1 MKKSLKNILLTV
13 VFPGIL
19 GMGWVTVPSQ
29 KSVAPETNYITAND
43 SLEIDTVGVLPFPF
57 KDEAEFEYPNA
68 EDSSELYL
76 GRPSNIH
83 TEVEYDSE
91 TGEYI
96 FYEKIGTLNYRLP
109 KTMTLQEF
117 VDYDFKN
124 SIQNYWRVR
133 GNQQDMENQ
142 GSVIPRLTVGGEAF
156 NRIFGG
162 NTIDIRPQGYVEVS
176 FGYQMNATENPA
188 IPERLRK
195 TPTFD
200 FDQKIQMNVMGNIG
214 EKMKMRVNYNTEA
227 TFDYENKMN
236 IDYSGDE
243 DEILKKVEAGN
254 VSLPLNGSLITGGTN
269 LFGVKTEMQFGKLNL
284 TTIFS
289 QNKGETQVIETEGGA
304 QKSTFEIEAL
314 DYDANRHF
322 FLAQYFRDHY
332 NEALANL
339 PIIRSSIT
347 INKIEVW
354 VTNKSNQTDESRNIL
369 AFMDLGEHQ
378 TNIYNNIQAFQ
389 ETGSKPYPESI
400 YPFNGANNLYDQI
413 INSYSDIREVNLIN
427 KTLQPLSPQEFK
439 GGQDFEKVEQA
450 RKLSSSEYTVHE
462 NLGYI
467 SLNSSLNTDEVL
479 MVAYNYTANGKTY
492 QVGEFS
498 TDGVEAP
505 QTLVMKLL
513 KGTTLSPRLP
523 TWDLMM
529 KNVYNLNAYQLS
541 DDNFILDVLYQNDS
555 GTDIN
560 YLPESNIEGHI
571 LLNVLNVDNLNS
583 QLDPG
588 KDGVYDYIE
597 GVTVL
602 SSNGRIIFPVLE
614 PFGSNLSDSISDP
627 SLAEKY
633 AYQSLYDSTKT
644 YAEQDTKHNKFILKG
659 SYEGASSSEI
669 SLGTLNVAQGSVK
682 VTQGGRELQE
692 YIDYTVD
699 YTLGRVKII
708 NQALLESGSPI
719 SITTESEDLFSVQQ
733 KTMVGTHANYAFSDN
748 FNLGATVLH
757 MSERPLTQKVNYGE
771 DPISNTI
778 WGLDANYSTES
789 NLLTTLVDKIP
800 FIDTKERSSIS
811 MEAEFAQ
818 LIPGHSKAI
827 DKEGTVY
834 IDDFEATKT
843 SISLKAR
850 QAWVL
855 ASTPQNQAIFP
866 EGNLTDQ
873 LAYGYNRAKLA
884 WYIIDP
890 LFLRS
895 TSQTPAHIR
904 ADKDQQNNHY
914 VREVFQQEIFPDK
927 ETATGTPTNIP
938 LLDLAYYPSERG
950 PYNFDTRPSTYSAGV
965 NSEGKLNN
973 PESRWAGI
981 MRKIETTDFEAANI
995 EYIEFWVMD
1004 PFVYDE
1010 ETGVT
1015 SEGGDLYFNLG
1026 DISEDVLKDSRKS
1039 FENGLPESE
1048 ILENVDTTIWGRVS
1062 TKQSIVDAFAN
1073 DPVTRQFQDIGF
1085 DGLNDG
1091 DEATFFSAYLDD
1103 LRNIILTDSIYNNFV
1118 EDPSGDDYHYYRGTD
1133 YDREQTS
1140 ILDRYKKYNGPD
1152 GNSPTTEM
1160 SSESYATTASTLPDM
1175 EDINS
1180 DNTLNEYERYYQYRV
1195 SLRPEDMKL
1204 GQNYITDIREGA
1216 KDGENNDGIPVRWF
1230 QFKIPVKDYEDK
1242 FDIDGFQSIRFMRM
1256 FLKGFQDTTILRFA
1270 TLDLVRA
1277 DWRKFTDEIDET
1289 TVAPSAETEFEIS
1302 AVNIEENSRKEPINY
1317 VLPPG
1322 IDRVIDPANPQLLQL
1337 NEQSLVLKVIDL
1349 QQEDVRAAYKTL
1361 GMDFRL
1367 YKRLKLE
1374 VHAEEIDGYPL
1385 NDDDLHFFIRL
1396 GTDENN
1402 YYEYEVPLKLTD
1414 PFSYNSGNDESV
1426 RLAVWPD
1433 ENRIDIPLE
1442 LFTDAKTAR
1451 NALVRQAGATINI
1464 SDVYETPHED
1474 WNDNKNLIKVK
1485 GTPNLAEVGMVLMG
1499 VRHKK
1504 QGGFVSSPKSVEV
1517 WANELRLSDFDEE
1530 GGWAANA
1537 RVSARLADFG
1547 SVVVAGRTRSSG
1559 FGSIDQTMNER
1570 AMDDLVEYDISS
1582 NFELGKF
1589 FPEKAKVHIPLYVG
1603 ISKSISNPKYN
1614 PLDPDIKMD
1623 DALEQL
1629 ETQQERDSLKNIAQD
1644 YVSRKSINLT
1654 NVKVD
1659 KTNKS
1664 GKPRLYDPTNFSVT
1678 YAYNEL
1684 RKHNVNTEYSLEKN
1698 YRGLFSYNFNNRPKL
1713 IEPFKKVDFLKGN
1726 MFRLVKDFNFYP
1738 MPTQISYRTDLYR
1751 HYKEVQTRNL
1761 TNPNMIIPRT
1771 FDKEF
1776 LWNRYFD
1783 LTFNLTRSLKLDFS
1797 SQGTS
1802 RIDEPEGRINRSDD
1816 DYEMKRDSI
1825 ITNLLNLGRPILYHH
1840 TFNASYVAPLNKI
1853 PFLNWVNMTG
1863 RYQAQYDWYAG
1874 PVTDGS
1880 TNLGNTAENARV
1892 AQVNSQINMLN
1903 LYNKVPFLKEV
1914 NKKYGSS
1921 TRSARSSQSRARAA
1935 TRPTK
1940 KDSEPKYKT
1949 VTFESAPTNMKANTI
1964 KSFNHKLKTEDV
1976 EVTVF
1981 NSTGTKVQS
1990 EVSVV
1995 NENRVT
2001 VTVPAN
2007 VDQAIVK
2014 VTGKRE
2020 TGDDLL
2026 LKIAQYSARTLMSVK
2041 NVSLSYSSSDGTV
2054 MPGFLPEPAW
2064 FGSGNYDPDPEMF
2077 GNIAS
2082 SNAPGFPFLFGWQ
2095 DKDFARKAISKG
2107 WYTNDTALNSPFI
2120 MNHNET
2126 FSIRA
2131 SVEPIPFL
2139 RIDLTANRSY
2149 SENMQEY
2156 YLYDSETGDFNAV
2169 NKTLQGN
2176 FTMSINT
2183 WSTAF
2188 TKMGKAEIQESEA
2201 FQNML
2206 DYRTIISERL
2216 ANRRGD
2222 NSAAHYN
2229 HEMVHA
2235 TAEGYRAGYGPTS
2248 QQVLVPAFI
2257 AAYTGQ
2263 SPEKVSLE
2271 PFPSIKYMRP
2281 NWRITY
2287 DGIVSKI
2294 EGLNKVLKTM
2304 NINHSYRSSY
2314 NVGSF
2319 ITNLDYDDTEYNDGF
2334 SYVMNELNGNFI
2346 SKYDINAVSINEQ
2359 FNPLIN
2365 IDVTWLN
2372 DVTTTTEISRSR
2384 NLTLNF
2390 ANNQLTEVLTNEYTF
2405 GLGYR
2410 FERMDLII
2418 KTKGSQKAYSNDLNI
2433 RADVSFRK
2441 NKTLIRKLVEA
2452 TDQLTA
2458 GQNAITIKTTA
2469 DYMLS
2474 DRFQLRVYYDKVI
2487 NKPFTS
2493 LSFPTSNTNFGMSFR
2508 FTLAQ

>member
-1 MKKSLKNILLTV
+1 MKNILITV
-13 VFPGIL
+13 VFPGL
-19 GMGWVTVPSQ
+19 LSMGWMTIPGQ
-29 KSVAPETNYITAND
+29 KVANPEINYISTND
-43 SLEIDTVGVLPFPF
+43 SLEIDTVGVLPYPF
-57 KDEAEFEYPNA
+57 NDEQEFSYPDSK
-68 EDSSELYL
+68 DSSELFL
-76 GRPSNIH
+76 GRPSNIN
-83 TEVEYDSE
+83 TEIEYDPV

-96 FYEKIGTLNYRLP
+96 FYEKIGNLNYRLP
-109 KTMTLQEF
+109 KTMSLEEY

-124 SIQNYWRVR
+124 SVRNYWRVR
-133 GNQQDMENQ
+133 GNQLDFENQ
-142 GSVIPRLTVGGEAF
+142 GSFIPSLTVGGEAF

-176 FGYQMNATENPA
+176 FGAQVNKTENPA

-195 TPTFD
+195 TTNFD

-236 IDYSGDE
+236 IDYTGDE
-243 DEILKKVEAGN
+243 DEILKKIEAGN

-269 LFGVKTEMQFGKLNL
+269 LFGVKAEMQFGKLNL
-284 TTIFS
+284 TTVFS

-332 NEALANL
+332 NDALANL
-339 PIIRSSIT
+339 PVINSSVT

-354 VTNKSNQTDESRNIL
+354 VTNKSNSTDESRNII

-378 TNIYNNIQAFQ
+378 PNIYNTIPAFQ
-389 ETGSKPYPESI
+389 ENSSWSYPESV
-400 YPFNGANNLYDQI
+400 YPFNEANALY
-413 INSYSDIREVNLIN
+413 NELTTSYNAIREVNQIN
-427 KTLQPLSPQEFK
+427 ETLQPLSSQNFK

-450 RKLSSSEYTVHE
+450 RKLNSSEYTVHE

-479 MVAYNYTANGKTY
+479 MVAYNYTANGNTY

-498 TDGVEAP
+498 TDGVQAP
-505 QTLVMKLL
+505 ATLIMKLL
-513 KGTTLSPRLP
+513 KGTNLSTRYP

-529 KNVYNLNAYQLS
+529 KNVYSLNAYQLS
-541 DDNFILDVLYQNDS
+541 NENFILDVMYQNDS

-588 KDGVYDYIE
+588 SDGVYDYIS

-602 SSNGRIIFPVLE
+602 PSSGRIIFPVLE
-614 PFGSNLSDSISDP
+614 PFGSNLTDSISDP
-627 SLAEKY
+627 ALAEKY

-644 YAEQDTKHNKFILKG
+644 DAERDTKHNKFILKG
-659 SYEGASSSEI
+659 SYEGSSSSEI
-669 SLGTLNVAQGSVK
+669 SLGTLNVAQGSVR
-682 VTQGGRELQE
+682 VTAGGRELQE

-708 NQALLESGSPI
+708 NDALLESGTPI
-719 SITTESEDLFSVQQ
+719 QISTESEDLFSVQR
-733 KTMVGTHANYAFSDN
+733 KTLMGAHANYAFSDN

-757 MSERPLTQKVNYGE
+757 MSERPLTQKVSYGE

-789 NLLTTLVDKIP
+789 NLLTTLVDKLP
-800 FIDTKERSSIS
+800 FIETKERSSVS

-818 LIPGHSKAI
+818 LVPGHSSVI

-855 ASTPQNQAIFP
+855 ASTPQNQENLFP
-866 EGNLTDQ
+866 EGNLNGD

-890 LFLRS
+890 LFLRN
-895 TSQTPAHIR
+895 TSQTPAHIKNS
-904 ADKDQQNNHY
+904 AQQHNHFM
-914 VREVFQQEIFPDK
+914 REVFQQEIFPDK
-927 ETATGTPTNIP
+927 ETATGQPTNISV
-938 LLDLAYYPSERG
+938 LDLAYYPSERG
-950 PYNFDTRPSTYSAGV
+950 PYNFDTNPSTYSAGL
-965 NSEGKLNN
+965 NSDGKLND

-981 MRKIETTDFEAANI
+981 MRKIETSNFEAANI
-995 EYIEFWVMD
+995 EYIEFWMMD
-1004 PFVYDE
+1004 PFVYDKE
-1010 ETGVT
+1010 NGNPVD
-1015 SEGGDLYFNLG
+1015 GGSLYFNLG

-1039 FENGLPESE
+1039 FENGLPETE
-1048 ILENVDTTIWGRVS
+1048 LVQNVDTTIWGRVS
-1062 TKQSIVDAFAN
+1062 TKQSVVDAFAN
-1073 DPVTRQFQDIGF
+1073 DATSRQFQDIGF
-1085 DGLNDG
+1085 DGLADT
-1091 DEATFFSAYLDD
+1091 DEQSFYSSYTQALQ
-1103 LRNIILTDSIYNNFV
+1103 NILNQNVLEEFLN
-1118 EDPSGDDYHYYRGTD
+1118 DPSGDNYHYYRGGDLDQAEAT
-1133 YDREQTS
+1133 
-1140 ILDRYKKYNGPD
+1140 ILERYKNYNGPE
-1152 GNSPTTEM
+1152 GNSAPAEASGNSYSTT
-1160 SSESYATTASTLPDM
+1160 ATTIPNM
-1175 EDINS
+1175 EDING
-1180 DNTLNEYERYYQYRV
+1180 DNTLNEYERYYQYQV
-1195 SLRPEDMKL
+1195 KLSPDEMKL
-1204 GQNYITDIREGA
+1204 GQNYITDIRVGPS
-1216 KDGENNDGIPVRWF
+1216 DNGQGGIQEVNWY
-1230 QFKIPVKDYEDK
+1230 QFKIPISDYKEK
-1242 FDIDGFQSIRFMRM
+1242 FDIEDFTSIRFMRM
-1256 FLKGFQDTTILRFA
+1256 FLKGFEDTTILRFA
-1270 TLDLVRA
+1270 TLDLVRS
-1277 DWRKFTDEIDET
+1277 DWRKFTDNIDET
-1289 TVAPSAETEFEIS
+1289 DVAPSNQTEFEIS
-1302 AVNIEENSRKEPINY
+1302 AVNIEENSRREPVNY

-1337 NEQSLVLKVIDL
+1337 NEQSLVLRTIDL
-1349 QQEDVRAAYKTL
+1349 QQSDARAAYKTL
-1361 GMDFRL
+1361 GMDLRR

-1374 VHAEEIDGYPL
+1374 VHAEEIEGYPL
-1385 NDDDLHFFIRL
+1385 SDDQLHFFVRL

-1402 YYEYEVPLKLTD
+1402 YYEYEVPLSLTD
-1414 PFSYNSGNDESV
+1414 YGNYNGDIESQ
-1426 RLAVWPD
+1426 RYLVWPD
-1433 ENRIDIPLE
+1433 DNRIDIPLD
-1442 LFTDAKTAR
+1442 LFTDAKLAR
-1451 NALVRQAGATINI
+1451 NALIRQAGSSVSTNDI
-1464 SDVYETPHED
+1464 YELPHD
-1474 WNDNKNLIKVK
+1474 GWNSNKNLVKVK
-1485 GTPNLAEVGMVLMG
+1485 GTPNLAEVDLVLMG
-1499 VRHKK
+1499 IRHKK
-1504 QGGFVSSPKSVEV
+1504 QGNFNPGPLSVEV
-1517 WANELRLSDFDEE
+1517 WANELRLTDFDES

-1559 FGSIDQTMNER
+1559 FGSVDQTMNER
-1570 AMDDLVEYDISS
+1570 ALDDLVEYDISS

-1589 FPEKAKVHIPLYVG
+1589 FPEKANVRIPLYVG
-1603 ISKSISNPKYN
+1603 VSKSISNPKYN
-1614 PLDPDIKMD
+1614 PLDADIEMD
-1623 DALEQL
+1623 EALDNL
-1629 ETQQERDSLKNIAQD
+1629 ETKSERDSLKNLAQD
-1644 YVSRKSINLT
+1644 YMSRKSINLT

-1659 KTNKS
+1659 KMSKS
-1664 GKPRLYDPTNFSVT
+1664 GKPKPWDPTNFSLT
-1678 YAYNEL
+1678 YSYNEL
-1684 RKHNVNTEYSLEKN
+1684 KRRNVNTEYSLEKN
-1698 YRGLFSYNFNNRPKL
+1698 YRGLFSYNYNNRPKL
-1713 IEPFKKVDFLKGN
+1713 IEPLKKVNFVNGKAL
-1726 MFRLVKDFNFYP
+1726 RLVKDFNFYLL
-1738 MPTQISYRTDLYR
+1738 PTQISYRTDLYR

-1771 FDKEF
+1771 FDKDF
-1776 LWNRYFD
+1776 IWNKYFD
-1783 LTFNLTRSLKLDFS
+1783 LNYNLTRSLKLDFS
-1797 SQGTS
+1797 SKGTS
-1802 RIDEPEGRINRSDD
+1802 RIDEPAGRINRSDD

-1825 ITNLLNLGRPILYHH
+1825 LTNLFNLGRPILYHH
-1840 TFNASYVAPLNKI
+1840 TFNASYIAPINKI
-1853 PFLNWVNMTG
+1853 PLLNWVSMTG

-1874 PVTDGS
+1874 AITDES
-1880 TNLGNTAENARV
+1880 IVLGNTIENARV
-1892 AQVNSQINMLN
+1892 AQVNSQLNLLN

-1914 NKKYGSS
+1914 NRKYGAS
-1921 TRSARSSQSRARAA
+1921 TRSARSSSSRARAVS
-1935 TRPTK
+1935 RSNTK
-1940 KDSEPKYKT
+1940 ASEPKYKT
-1949 VTFESAPTNMKANTI
+1949 VTYESSPTNLKANTN
-1964 KSFNHKLKTEDV
+1964 KSINHKLKTESVDV
-1976 EVTVF
+1976 NIVNSGGEKIEGEV
-1981 NSTGTKVQS
+1981 
-1990 EVSVV
+1990 EVV
-1995 NENRVT
+1995 NENRIMVS
-2001 VTVPAN
+2001 VPNN
-2007 VDQAIVK
+2007 VRQAIIT

-2020 TGDDLL
+2020 VGDNIF
-2026 LKIAQYSARTLMSVK
+2026 LKIAQYTARTLMSVK
-2041 NVSLSYSSSDGTV
+2041 NVSLSYSSSDGTI
-2054 MPGFLPEPAW
+2054 MPGFMPEPTI
-2064 FGSGNYDPDPEMF
+2064 FGSGSYNPDPAMF

-2095 DKDFARKAISKG
+2095 DETFARKAISKG
-2107 WYTNDTALNSPFI
+2107 WYTKDTALNAAYQ

-2126 FSIRA
+2126 FSVRA

-2139 RIDLTANRSY
+2139 RIDLNANRSF
-2149 SENMQEY
+2149 SENMKEY
-2156 YLYDSETGDFNAV
+2156 YIYDSESGNFDTSG
-2169 NKTLQGN
+2169 KTLQGN

-2188 TKMGKAEIQESEA
+2188 SKMGEAEVPESSA

-2206 DYRTIISERL
+2206 DNRRTIAWRL
-2216 ANRRGD
+2216 AGQRIANPDIGY
-2222 NSAAHYN
+2222 NPTNGAHS
-2229 HEMVHA
+2229 EV
-2235 TAEGYRAGYGPTS
+2235 EGYPTGYGPNS

-2263 SPEKVSLE
+2263 SADKVSLE

-2281 NWRITY
+2281 NWRVTY

-2294 EGLNKVLKTM
+2294 EGLNKYLKTL
-2304 NINHSYRSSY
+2304 NISHSYRSSY
-2314 NVGSF
+2314 NVGSY
-2319 ITNLDYDDTEYNDGF
+2319 ITNLRYNEREFGDGF
-2334 SYVMNELNGNFI
+2334 SYVMNELSGNFV
-2346 SKYDINAVSINEQ
+2346 SRYDINAVSINEQ

-2365 IDVTWLN
+2365 MDVTWLN
-2372 DVTTTTEISRSR
+2372 DLTTTAEISRSR

-2441 NKTLIRKLVEA
+2441 NKTFIRKLVEGN
-2452 TDQLTA
+2452 DQLTA

-2474 DRFQLRVYYDKVI
+2474 DRFQLRAYYDKVI

-2493 LSFPTSNTNFGMSFR
+2493 LSYPTSNSNFGLSFR

>member
-1 MKKSLKNILLTV
+1 MKKSVTNILVTV

-19 GMGWVTVPSQ
+19 CMGWIFSPFQNAAQPQASYSDVNDSIEIDTTGVLPYPFEDAP
-29 KSVAPETNYITAND
+29 VFGAPET
-43 SLEIDTVGVLPFPF
+43 
-57 KDEAEFEYPNA
+57 K
-68 EDSSELYL
+68 DSSQLFL
-76 GRPSNIH
+76 GRPSNIE
-83 TEVEYDSE
+83 TEVEYDPE

-96 FYEKIGTLNYRLP
+96 IYEKIGNLNYRLP
-109 KTMTLQEF
+109 KTMSLQEY

-133 GNQQDMENQ
+133 GNQLDLESQ
-142 GSVIPRLTVGGEAF
+142 GSVIPSLVVGGEAF

-200 FDQKIQMNVMGNIG
+200 FDQKIQMNVVGNIG

-236 IDYSGDE
+236 IDYTGDE
-243 DEILKKVEAGN
+243 DEILKKIEAGN
-254 VSLPLNGSLITGGTN
+254 VSLPLNGSLISGGTN
-269 LFGVKTEMQFGKLNL
+269 LFGVKTEMQFGRLNL

-304 QKSTFEIEAL
+304 QKSTFEIEVL

-322 FLAQYFRDHY
+322 FLAQYFRDNY
-332 NEALANL
+332 NQALSNL
-339 PIIRSSIT
+339 PVIRSAIN

-354 VTNKSNQTDESRNIL
+354 VTNKSNNTDESRNIL

-378 TNIYNNIQAFQ
+378 DNIYNQVPAFQ
-389 ETGSKPYPESI
+389 ETTTRPYPENI
-400 YPFNGANNLYDQI
+400 YPFNDANNLYTEI
-413 INSYSDIREVNLIN
+413 ATNYSDIRQAELIN
-427 KTLQPLSPQEFK
+427 KTMQSLTVYEFK

-450 RKLSSSEYTVHE
+450 RKLSPSEYTVHE
-462 NLGYI
+462 TLGYI

-479 MVAYNYTANGKTY
+479 MVAYNYTANGQTF

-498 TDGVEAP
+498 TDGIEAP

-513 KGTTLSPRLP
+513 KGTNLSPRFP

-529 KNVYNLNAYQLS
+529 KNIYSLNAYQLS
-541 DDNFILDVLYQNDS
+541 KENFILDVLYQNDS

-560 YLPESNIEGHI
+560 YLPETNLEGHI

-588 KDGVYDYIE
+588 SDGVFDYIE

-602 SSNGRIIFPVLE
+602 SSSGRIIFPVLE
-614 PFGSNLSDSISDP
+614 PFGSHLADSISDP
-627 SLAEKY
+627 VLAEKY

-659 SYEGASSSEI
+659 SYEGSSSSEI
-669 SLGTLNVAQGSVK
+669 SLGTMNVAQGSVK
-682 VTQGGRELQE
+682 VTAGGRELQE

-708 NQALLESGSPI
+708 NAGLLESGTPI
-719 SITTESEDLFSVQQ
+719 RISTESEDLFSVQR
-733 KTMVGTHANYAFSDN
+733 KTLIGTHANYAFSDN

-757 MSERPLTQKVNYGE
+757 MNERPLTQKVTYGE
-771 DPISNTI
+771 DPIANTI
-778 WGLDANYSTES
+778 WGLDASYTTES
-789 NLLTTLVDKIP
+789 NLLTTLVDKLP
-800 FIDTKERSSIS
+800 FIETKEPSSIS

-818 LIPGHSKAI
+818 LIPGHSKVI

-843 SISLKAR
+843 SINLKAR

-855 ASTPQNQAIFP
+855 ASTPQKQDQFP
-866 EGNLTDQ
+866 EGNLNDD

-890 LFLRS
+890 LFLRN
-895 TSQTPAHIR
+895 TSQTPSHIR
-904 ADKDQQNNHY
+904 GDRDQQKNHF
-914 VREVFQQEIFPDK
+914 VREVFQKEIFPDK

-938 LLDLAYYPSERG
+938 VLDLAYYPEEKG
-950 PYNFDTRPSTYSAGV
+950 PYNYDTYPSPYSAGIDAD
-965 NSEGKLNN
+965 GKLNN
-973 PESRWAGI
+973 PESRWGGI

-995 EYIEFWVMD
+995 EYIEFWMMD
-1004 PFVYDE
+1004 PFVYAKQN
-1010 ETGVT
+1010 GVPV
-1015 SEGGDLYFNLG
+1015 EGGDLYFNLG
-1026 DISEDVLKDSRKS
+1026 DISEDILKDSRKA

-1048 ILENVDTTIWGRVS
+1048 ELIDVDTTVWGRVS

-1073 DPVTRQFQDIGF
+1073 DPVSRQYQDVGF
-1085 DGLNDG
+1085 DGLDDD
-1091 DEATFFSAYLDD
+1091 DEREFHQSYLQA
-1103 LRNIILTDSIYNNFV
+1103 LQNILNQTALTEALN
-1118 EDPSGDDYHYYRGTD
+1118 DPSSDNYHYYRGSD
-1133 YDREQTS
+1133 FDAEQAS
-1140 ILDRYKKYNGPD
+1140 ILTRYKNYNGPD
-1152 GNSPTTEM
+1152 GNSPTSEM
-1160 SSESYATTASTLPDM
+1160 SPESYPTTASTLPDI
-1175 EDINS
+1175 EDINN

-1195 SLRPEDMKL
+1195 SIRPEDMML
-1204 GQNYITDIREGA
+1204 GQNFITDVRVGQSEA
-1216 KDGENNDGIPVRWF
+1216 PDGGVQEVNWY
-1230 QFKIPVKDYEDK
+1230 QFKVPVSDFEDNI
-1242 FDIDGFQSIRFMRM
+1242 DIEGFRSIRFMRM
-1256 FLKGFQDTTILRFA
+1256 FLKGFSDTTILRFA
-1270 TLDLVRA
+1270 TLDLVRS
-1277 DWRKFTDEIDET
+1277 DWRKFTNEIDD
-1289 TVAPSAETEFEIS
+1289 VSIPPSAETAFEIS
-1302 AVNIEENSRKEPINY
+1302 AVNIEENSRKEPVNY
-1317 VLPPG
+1317 ILPPG

-1361 GMDFRL
+1361 GMDFRR
-1367 YKRLKLE
+1367 YRRLKLE
-1374 VHAEEIDGYPL
+1374 VHAEEIEGYPL
-1385 NDDDLHFFIRL
+1385 NNDELHFFVRL

-1402 YYEYEVPLKLTD
+1402 YYEYEVPLQLTE
-1414 PFSYNSGNDESV
+1414 PGFYNGDIESQ
-1426 RLAVWPD
+1426 RYLVWPD
-1433 ENRIDIPLE
+1433 ENRINIPLD
-1442 LFTDAKTAR
+1442 LFTDAKMAR
-1451 NALVRQAGATINI
+1451 NALIRQAGATINI
-1464 SDVYETPHED
+1464 TDLYETPHQG
-1474 WNDNKNLIKVK
+1474 WNNNKNMVKVK
-1485 GTPNLAEVGMVLMG
+1485 GTPNLAEVDIVLMG

-1504 QGGFVSSPKSVEV
+1504 TGNFNPGPKSVEV
-1517 WANELRLSDFDEE
+1517 WANELRLTDFDEE

-1537 RVSARLADFG
+1537 RVSARLADLG
-1547 SVVVAGRTRSSG
+1547 SVVLAGRTRSSG

-1589 FPEKAKVHIPLYVG
+1589 FPERAKVRIPLYVG
-1603 ISKSISNPKYN
+1603 VSKSISNPKYN
-1614 PLDPDIKMD
+1614 PLDADIEMD
-1623 DALEQL
+1623 DALDQL
-1629 ETQQERDSLKNIAQD
+1629 ETQDERDSLKHIAQD

-1659 KTNKS
+1659 KMNKS

-1684 RKHNVNTEYSLEKN
+1684 RKRNVNTEYSLEKN
-1698 YRGLFSYNFNNRPKL
+1698 YRGLFSYNYNNRPQL
-1713 IEPFKKVDFLKGN
+1713 VEPFKKFGFLNGKA
-1726 MFRLVKDFNFYP
+1726 FQLIKDFNFYP
-1738 MPTQISYRTDLYR
+1738 MPTQLSYRTDLYR
-1751 HYKEVQTRNL
+1751 HYREVQARNL

-1776 LWNRYFD
+1776 LWNKYFD
-1783 LTFNLTRSLKLDFS
+1783 LNFNLTRSLKLDFS
-1797 SQGTS
+1797 TQGTS
-1802 RIDEPEGRINRSDD
+1802 RIDEPAGRINRRDD

-1853 PFLNWVNMTG
+1853 PFLNWVSATG

-1874 PVTDGS
+1874 PITDES

-1892 AQVNSQINMLN
+1892 AQINGQANMLN

-1914 NKKYGSS
+1914 NQKYGAS
-1921 TRSARSSQSRARAA
+1921 TRTARSSRSRAQAA
-1935 TRPTK
+1935 TRPGTQ
-1940 KDSEPKYKT
+1940 DANARVRT
-1949 VTFESAPTNMKANTI
+1949 VTFDSPPTNLKANTT
-1964 KSFNHKLKTEDV
+1964 KSINHKLNTE
-1976 EVTVF
+1976 EVKVSIV
-1981 NSTGTKVQS
+1981 NQGGTPIEG
-1990 EVSVV
+1990 EVVVV

-2001 VTVPAN
+2001 VTVPEN
-2007 VDQAIVK
+2007 VPQAQIK
-2014 VTGKRE
+2014 ITGTRQV
-2020 TGDDLL
+2020 GDGIL
-2026 LKIAQYSARTLMSVK
+2026 LKIAQYTARTLMSVK
-2041 NVSLSYSSSDGTV
+2041 NVSISYSSSDGTIL
-2054 MPGFLPEPAW
+2054 PGFLPEPAL
-2064 FGSGNYDPDPEMF
+2064 FGSGYYRPDQAAF
-2077 GNIAS
+2077 GDIAGS
-2082 SNAPGFPFLFGWQ
+2082 TAPGFPFLFGWQ
-2095 DKDFARKAISKG
+2095 DDNFARKAISKG
-2107 WYTNDTALNSPFI
+2107 WYTNDTTLNAAYR

-2126 FSIRA
+2126 FSVRA
-2131 SVEPIPFL
+2131 NVEPIPFL
-2139 RIDLTANRSY
+2139 RIDLTANRSF

-2156 YLYDSETGDFNAV
+2156 YNWDQEAGRFNAA
-2169 NKTLQGN
+2169 NRSFSGN

-2188 TKMGKAEIQESEA
+2188 TKMGEAEIQESAA
-2201 FQNML
+2201 FQSMM
-2206 DYRTIISERL
+2206 DHRRTIAWRL
-2216 ANRRGD
+2216 ADRRIPNPAVGY
-2222 NSAAHYN
+2222 SPEAPHQ
-2229 HEMVHA
+2229 
-2235 TAEGYRAGYGPTS
+2235 TTEGYPAGYGPTS

-2263 SPEKVSLE
+2263 DPNKVSLE

-2294 EGLNKVLKTM
+2294 DLLNKVMKTL
-2304 NINHSYRSSY
+2304 NLNHAYRSSY
-2314 NVGSF
+2314 NVGSY
-2319 ITNLDYDDTEYNDGF
+2319 ITNLNYDDGAFNDGF
-2334 SYVMNELNGNFI
+2334 SYVMNELSGNFV
-2346 SKYDINAVSINEQ
+2346 SRYDINAVSINEQ
-2359 FNPLIN
+2359 FSPLIN
-2365 IDVTWLN
+2365 MDVTWLN
-2372 DVTTTTEISRSR
+2372 DMTTRAEISRSR

-2410 FERMDLII
+2410 FERMDLIT
-2418 KTKGSQKAYSNDLNI
+2418 KTKRSQQAYSNDLNI

-2441 NKTLIRKLVEA
+2441 NKTLIRKLVEQ

-2458 GQNAITIKTTA
+2458 GQNAVTIKTTA

-2474 DRFQLRVYYDKVI
+2474 DRFQLRVYFDKVI

-2493 LSFPTSNTNFGMSFR
+2493 LSFPTSNTNFGLSFR